1 MEEIACFTDVTRSFR
16 GTIAVDS
23 VDLTLYPGE
32 IVALLGPNGAGKSTL
47 LDMLL
52 GLRDP
57 SSGTVRAF
65 GMPPTARRAR
75 ARMGAMLQETTGPP
89 GLTVAET
96 IRLTQHLYPV
106 NTPAT
111 DLLALVELTD
121 KADRRVG
128 ELSGGERQRLSLAL
142 ALAGAPELLVL
153 DEPTAA
159 LDVAGRRRLLQ
170 AIRDLAVQDRSI
182 VLATHDLREAQTV
195 ADRVVVLHHGRKIAD
210 ASTQEIV
217 RRVGVSKVHLTTD
230 APATWVAN
238 FPGVTE
244 VSALPDKPLELLSAD
259 PEGLLGAL
267 FAAGHQVRD
276 LTVTDADLESAFVAL
291 TQENAA

>member
-1 MEEIACFTDVTRSFR
+1 M
-16 GTIAVDS
+16 
-23 VDLTLYPGE
+23 
-32 IVALLGPNGAGKSTL
+32 VALLGPNGAGKSTL

-96 IRLTQHLYPV
+96 VRLTQHLYPRT
-106 NTPAT
+106 TPIGE
-111 DLLALVELTD
+111 LLALVELTE

-170 AIRDLAVQDRSI
+170 AIRELAVQDRSI
-182 VLATHDLREAQTV
+182 VLATHDLREAQEV

-230 APATWVAN
+230 ASVVWIAN

-244 VSALPDKPLELLSAD
+244 VSVLRDRRIELLSAD

-276 LTVTDADLESAFVAL
+276 LTVTDADLESAFLTL
-291 TQENAA
+291 TQEDAA